1 MAILNL
7 KQYYIHCYVALSNV
21 ILINAYEDM
30 YSLFNQEVSKIAGQ
44 LLGIYCCAR
53 VTVRYG
59 YY

>member
-7 KQYYIHCYVALSNV
+7 KQYCIHCYVALSNI

-44 LLGIYCCAR
+44 L
-53 VTVRYG
+53 
-59 YY
+59 